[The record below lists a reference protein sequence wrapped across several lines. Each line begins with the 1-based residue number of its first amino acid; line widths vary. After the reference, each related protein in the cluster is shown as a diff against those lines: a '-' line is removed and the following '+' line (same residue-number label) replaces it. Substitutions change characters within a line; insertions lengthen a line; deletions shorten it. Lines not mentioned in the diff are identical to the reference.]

1 MVQFCGF
8 LQAVAVPQW
17 SMVRKPLQSVGVLP
31 HQVTPGHHHAVE
43 DNTDLRPGQLNHC
56 GHPAA
61 EQEKAPVTAR
71 QSVA

>member
-1 MVQFCGF
+1 
-8 LQAVAVPQW
+8 
-17 SMVRKPLQSVGVLP
+17 MVRKPLQSVGVLP
-31 HQVTPGHHHAVE
+31 HRVTGDTCTPTHHHAVE
-43 DNTDLRPGQLNHC
+43 DNTDYRPGQLNHC